1 MCKCVCECECVMSM
15 TALRGGAGQ
24 MTQSISPLVA
34 IYPHTRPF
42 GLCSSRGGISSVQY
56 HGRVRDC

>member
-1 MCKCVCECECVMSM
+1 MSM